1 MHSSGT
7 VIVMQAPER
16 LDHAGGEVFL
26 NQIKPLL
33 EGARPRLVL
42 DCSEVEHIDSAGVE
56 MLLLSMEEAMK
67 RDGDLKLAAVAPSC
81 AVILE
86 VMKVDRLFEMFDTP
100 EEAVG
105 SFHTLP
111 SYAISENL
119 PWMDQSAENSKE
131 AS

>member
-1 MHSSGT
+1 MYSSGT

-16 LDHAGGEVFL
+16 LDHAGAEMFL
-26 NQIKPLL
+26 SQIKTLL

-42 DCSEVEHIDSAGVE
+42 DCSGVGHLDSAGVE
-56 MLLLSMEEAMK
+56 MLLLCMEEAMK

-100 EEAVG
+100 EEAVR
-105 SFHTLP
+105 SFHILP
-111 SYAISENL
+111 SYAISEHL
-119 PWMDQSAENSKE
+119 PWMEQWPEDFKE
-131 AS
+131 AN